1 MLRKVLK
8 CDDDD
13 ALWATTSAVRE
24 IEEKVGPVR
33 DALMVDL
40 NDDSPRGTAVPL
52 KNLLLHLPQ
61 YRENK
66 KHTDTAQIR
75 IDLPRFLGACG
86 FKDDQCKINLF
97 LDKNKGKRAAR
108 ETTGMTTQ
116 VSGKGRNERA
126 VTTTTAT
133 ATTTTMAPAR
143 AAELKNKVLITLVQ
157 TDGLGLG
164 AWAKGGRGTLP
175 YSWEVTL
182 PDLQIQVRGER
193 TWMRR
198 DE

>member
-1 MLRKVLK
+1 MTRYALADTIIGGLGLSPAGTPPLLVGWHSYCGDFEHTMTTLVSKHGGRVHGLDTNPNLSFMSQLK
-8 CDDDD
+8 
-13 ALWATTSAVRE
+13 
-24 IEEKVGPVR
+24 
-33 DALMVDL
+33 
-40 NDDSPRGTAVPL
+40 
-52 KNLLLHLPQ
+52 LPEG
-61 YRENK
+61 YV
-66 KHTDTAQIR
+66 
-75 IDLPRFLGACG
+75 F
-86 FKDDQCKINLF
+86 
-97 LDKNKGKRAAR
+97 KNKGKRAAR
-108 ETTGMTTQ
+108 ETTGTTTQ